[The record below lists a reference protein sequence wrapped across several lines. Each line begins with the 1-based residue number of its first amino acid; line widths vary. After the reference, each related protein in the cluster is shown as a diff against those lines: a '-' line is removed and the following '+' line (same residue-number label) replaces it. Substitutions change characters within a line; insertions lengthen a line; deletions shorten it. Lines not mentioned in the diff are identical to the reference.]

1 LRIQSAMIAT
11 GSRSTLIRWALG
23 AFVADAIEHFDDR
36 DGGSMPPMREQADEG
51 LGERAAS
58 PRFN

>member
-1 LRIQSAMIAT
+1 MIAT